1 MERSDDHQDS
11 TTSTEI
17 HKPVQETGDSVL
29 ESSTTVGNFCNV
41 NRTLLTDSVASVE
54 IDMQSYASNV
64 DPEEIQCPML
74 PSNSLPYV
82 EPSQEVGY
90 SKPCSALVTGAAA
103 VDPEVKEVYHLLKL
117 VFIIALIVILL
128 NE

>member
-1 MERSDDHQDS
+1 MQRSDDHQDS

-41 NRTLLTDSVASVE
+41 NGTLLTDSVASVE

-64 DPEEIQCPML
+64 DPEKMGMDET
-74 PSNSLPYV
+74 SNSLPYV
-82 EPSQEVGY
+82 QPSQEVGY
-90 SKPCSALVTGAAA
+90 SNPCSALVTGAAA
-103 VDPEVKEVYHLLKL
+103 VDPEVKEVYHFLKL

>member
-1 MERSDDHQDS
+1 MQRSDDHQDS

-41 NRTLLTDSVASVE
+41 NGTLLTDSVASVE

-64 DPEEIQCPML
+64 DPEEMGMDET
-74 PSNSLPYV
+74 SNSLPYV
-82 EPSQEVGY
+82 EPIQEVGY
-90 SKPCSALVTGAAA
+90 SKPSALVTGAAA
-103 VDPEVKEVYHLLKL
+103 VDPEVKEVYHFLKL
-117 VFIIALIVILL
+117 VFIVALIVILL

>member
-1 MERSDDHQDS
+1 M
-11 TTSTEI
+11 
-17 HKPVQETGDSVL
+17 QETGDSVL
-29 ESSTTVGNFCNV
+29 ESTTTVGNFCNV
-41 NRTLLTDSVASVE
+41 NGTLLTDSVASVE

-64 DPEEIQCPML
+64 DPEEMGMDETL
-74 PSNSLPYV
+74 NSLPYI
-82 EPSQEVGY
+82 EPTQEVGY

-103 VDPEVKEVYHLLKL
+103 VVDPEVKEVYHFLKL

>member
-1 MERSDDHQDS
+1 MERSDDYQDS

-41 NRTLLTDSVASVE
+41 NGTLLTDYVASVE

-64 DPEEIQCPML
+64 DPEEMGMDET
-74 PSNSLPYV
+74 SNSLPYMLSHLKKLGTV
-82 EPSQEVGY
+82 SP
-90 SKPCSALVTGAAA
+90 A
-103 VDPEVKEVYHLLKL
+103 VLL
-117 VFIIALIVILL
+117 
-128 NE
+128 